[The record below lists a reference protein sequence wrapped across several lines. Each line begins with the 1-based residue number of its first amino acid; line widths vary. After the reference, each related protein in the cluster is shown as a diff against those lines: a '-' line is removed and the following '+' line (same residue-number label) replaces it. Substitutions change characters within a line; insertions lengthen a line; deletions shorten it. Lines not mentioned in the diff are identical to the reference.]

1 MGYINLLYSEEIILN
16 IEESHPG
23 VFALQTPDRPSIII
37 GETGEFVSF
46 LALESISNQV
56 AHLLRNLG
64 LRRGD
69 RVAILLENHLL
80 YIPIVWG
87 AFRCGLRVVTIAT
100 HLTSDDV
107 DFILGDSNA
116 SALFT
121 SSFMKSTI
129 ADLNMRGIKQKN
141 RFMLDGC
148 DLGFRPFEE
157 IINKLP
163 NFPVEDQS
171 EGIEMLYSSG
181 TTGRPKGIMK
191 ELPDGPF
198 GVPAPGYKLIA
209 DLYSLDQKTVY
220 LSPAPQYHAAPLLF
234 VMRALRFGAT
244 VVIMRKFEAETALEL
259 IQKYKVTHSQW
270 VPTMFIR
277 MLALDDEIKRENK
290 HFQQRFQALL

>member
-129 ADLNMRGIKQKN
+129 
-141 RFMLDGC
+141 
-148 DLGFRPFEE
+148 
-157 IINKLP
+157 
-163 NFPVEDQS
+163 
-171 EGIEMLYSSG
+171 
-181 TTGRPKGIMK
+181 
-191 ELPDGPF
+191 
-198 GVPAPGYKLIA
+198 
-209 DLYSLDQKTVY
+209 
-220 LSPAPQYHAAPLLF
+220 LLTCPSK
-234 VMRALRFGAT
+234 A
-244 VVIMRKFEAETALEL
+244 
-259 IQKYKVTHSQW
+259 
-270 VPTMFIR
+270 
-277 MLALDDEIKRENK
+277 
-290 HFQQRFQALL
+290 